1 MDFKKLIQ
9 KFKELGLNKQLTNI
23 VIVIL
28 VGVLIII
35 GASAV
40 KDVSS
45 ATTSSTGKQDNQAGD
60 ATASNTTSN
69 NTTSEEDSSDNDDSA
84 YENDQEAKLKSL
96 LENTQ
101 GVGQVQVIIH
111 FDKGEEEIPA
121 YNKTTSSSI
130 INENDSTGGK
140 RTTEQNSTG
149 SNVVLT
155 TDGNNT
161 KPLIVDKYKPKVS
174 GVSIVAEG
182 ADDSDI
188 KYNITSSV
196 SELFNVPMDKVSVNP
211 MKK

>member
-35 GASAV
+35 AASTF

-45 ATTSSTGKQDNQAGD
+45 VTTGSTGNQQNQAGNV
-60 ATASNTTSN
+60 ASSN
-69 NTTSEEDSSDNDDSA
+69 QTNNIASSDEASSTSDDSA
-84 YENDQEAKLKSL
+84 YENDQETKLTSL
-96 LENTQ
+96 LEDMQ
-101 GVGQVQVIIH
+101 GVGHVKVIIH
-111 FDKGEEEIPA
+111 FEKGEEEIPA
-121 YNKTTSSSI
+121 YNKTTSSSTT
-130 INENDSTGGK
+130 NENDSTGGK
-140 RTTEQNSTG
+140 RTIEQNSTG

-174 GVSIVAEG
+174 GVSIIAEG
-182 ADDSDI
+182 ADDSNI
-188 KYNITSSV
+188 KLNITNSV
-196 SELFNVPMDKVSVNP
+196 SDLYDVPVNKVSVNP

>member
-35 GASAV
+35 AASTF

-45 ATTSSTGKQDNQAGD
+45 VTTGSTGNQQNKAGNVASSNQA
-60 ATASNTTSN
+60 N
-69 NTTSEEDSSDNDDSA
+69 NTTSSDGASGTSDDSA
-84 YENDQEAKLKSL
+84 YENDQETKLKSL
-96 LENTQ
+96 LEEMQ
-101 GVGQVQVIIH
+101 GVGHVQVIIH
-111 FDKGEEEIPA
+111 FEKGEEEIPA

-130 INENDSTGGK
+130 TNENDSTGGK
-140 RTTEQNSTG
+140 RTIEQNSTG

-155 TDGNNT
+155 TDGSNT

-174 GVSIVAEG
+174 GVSIIAEG

-188 KYNITSSV
+188 KLNITNCV
-196 SELFNVPMDKVSVNP
+196 SELYDVPMNKVSVNP